1 MSVHKG
7 YPMLEVGGTWE
18 EWPAGHVDGRS
29 TVHLLQTD
37 LVKSVQAL
45 LCLNKMLLT
54 MKVDTHTYHILEI
67 PLANLP
73 FLV

>member
-1 MSVHKG
+1 
-7 YPMLEVGGTWE
+7 
-18 EWPAGHVDGRS
+18 
-29 TVHLLQTD
+29 

-45 LCLNKMLLT
+45 LCLNKRLLT